1 MTSRALASAMI
12 LSRPIIMGVID
23 DDSERI
29 RIVEQLGC
37 LDRALTEALCA
48 VAAMRRVVDQ
58 SLQRSM
64 AQPLPVRDDHAA

>member
-1 MTSRALASAMI
+1 MT
-12 LSRPIIMGVID
+12 
-23 DDSERI
+23 DSERI